1 MKKKPLIT
9 IIIPVAKNEKYQQV
23 INAIKKSASPP
34 KQIEVIVIKGNQPSV
49 QRNEAVKCSKSPI
62 IYFLDNDAIPDKS
75 NFKRII
81 NFFNAHKRA
90 AVIGG
95 PSLSPPAE
103 KGFGYE
109 AGIALGSF
117 WGTALSSARYSKK
130 GKLRQSSELEL
141 ILCNMAFRKDI
152 FIKAGMFNEKLYPNE
167 ENELLHRIKNMGY
180 EIWYDPELV
189 VFRKHRENIF
199 KFIKQIFTYGC
210 GRADQICVDIKQI
223 TLFPIISLILDIYLL
238 LLPVLNKIPLIVYFG
253 GLFSITFY
261 QMIKNKKFMP
271 RLFIIYF
278 ILHTLYGIGFIYGI
292 IKNIFSK
299 VTPGSGK
306 KIWYKTV
313 LHRII

>member
-1 MKKKPLIT
+1 MKKTSAIT
-9 IIIPVAKNEKYQQV
+9 IVIPVAKDEKYQQV
-23 INAIKKSASPP
+23 INAIKKSVYPS
-34 KQIEVIVIKGNQPSV
+34 KRIEIIVIKGNQPSI
-49 QRNEAVKCSKSPI
+49 QRNEAVKKSKFPI
-62 IYFLDNDAIPDKS
+62 VYFLDNDAIPDKL
-75 NFKRII
+75 NFERII
-81 NFFNAHKRA
+81 NFFDTHKKA
-90 AVIGG
+90 AVLGG

-117 WGTALSSARYSKK
+117 WGTVFSSARYSKK

-152 FIKAGMFNEKLYPNE
+152 FVKAGMFNEKLYPNE
-167 ENELLHRIKNMGY
+167 ENELLHRIKSMGY

-189 VFRKHRENIF
+189 VFRKHRDNIF
-199 KFIKQIFTYGC
+199 KFIKQIFTYGR

-223 TLFPIISLILDIYLL
+223 TLFPIISLMWDIYLL
-238 LLPVLNKIPLIVYFG
+238 LIPVLSKLPFLIYLW
-253 GLFSITFY
+253 GLFSVSFY
-261 QMIKNKKFMP
+261 QMIKNRRFMP
-271 RLFIIYF
+271 GLFIIYF
-278 ILHTLYGIGFIYGI
+278 ILHTIYGLGFIYGI

-299 VTPGSGK
+299 TTSTTH